1 MRGKEGRRGKAEGGR
16 GGFPTHKISILPI
29 IMVLDM
35 IPHFFKCI
43 KPLQA
48 EHALKT
54 ASAPMQTKSTT
65 KINIEL
71 LNAIRVSR
79 LKDMKCNFK

>member
-1 MRGKEGRRGKAEGGR
+1 M
-16 GGFPTHKISILPI
+16 ISILPI

-54 ASAPMQTKSTT
+54 ATAPMQTKRT
-65 KINIEL
+65 KIVSIEL

-79 LKDMKCNFK
+79 REVGGGRYTCAPP